1 MLAEGSGHPT
11 MFEAETALA
20 LLWFVEQKC
29 DIVVLEVGMGG
40 LTDATNVITN
50 TIVAGLASI
59 SMDHIGVLGNTLGEI
74 AVQKAGIIKPGCTV
88 VSAAQQPEAKQGILD
103 AAERCGCEV
112 HFAEPEKI
120 VKKERGLLRQVFD
133 YKDRTDVEISLSG
146 EYQFDNAALALEI
159 LDACR
164 AKGFSIPEE
173 AIREGFRSTVWLGRF
188 SVIAK
193 NPLFLM
199 DGAHNRDAARVLRES
214 ILQDLKG
221 KRIIYIMGVLADK
234 EYEEVARQ
242 TAPLAAEIITIMT
255 PDNPRALSAEAL
267 AETVKLYNP
276 HVHPAASIAEAV
288 AEARRIAGPED
299 VILAFGSLSYL
310 GILAREVWKETE
322 E

>member
-1 MLAEGSGHPT
+1 
-11 MFEAETALA
+11 
-20 LLWFVEQKC
+20 
-29 DIVVLEVGMGG
+29 
-40 LTDATNVITN
+40 
-50 TIVAGLASI
+50 
-59 SMDHIGVLGNTLGEI
+59 
-74 AVQKAGIIKPGCTV
+74 
-88 VSAAQQPEAKQGILD
+88 
-103 AAERCGCEV
+103 
-112 HFAEPEKI
+112 
-120 VKKERGLLRQVFD
+120 
-133 YKDRTDVEISLSG
+133 
-146 EYQFDNAALALEI
+146 
-159 LDACR
+159 
-164 AKGFSIPEE
+164 
-173 AIREGFRSTVWLGRF
+173 
-188 SVIAK
+188 
-193 NPLFLM
+193 M

-288 AEARRIAGPED
+288 AEARRMAGPED

>member
-1 MLAEGSGHPT
+1 MRYCGAGSGH
-11 MFEAETALA
+11 
-20 LLWFVEQKC
+20 
-29 DIVVLEVGMGG
+29 GG
-40 LTDATNVITN
+40 LTDATNVIKN

-88 VSAAQQPEAKQGILD
+88 VSAAQQPEAKQVILD

-193 NPLFLM
+193 DPLFLM

-221 KRIIYIMGVLADK
+221 KRLIYIMGVLADK

-255 PDNPRALSAEAL
+255 PDNPQGSVSRSIGGNG
-267 AETVKLYNP
+267 ETL
-276 HVHPAASIAEAV
+276 
-288 AEARRIAGPED
+288 
-299 VILAFGSLSYL
+299 
-310 GILAREVWKETE
+310 
-322 E
+322 